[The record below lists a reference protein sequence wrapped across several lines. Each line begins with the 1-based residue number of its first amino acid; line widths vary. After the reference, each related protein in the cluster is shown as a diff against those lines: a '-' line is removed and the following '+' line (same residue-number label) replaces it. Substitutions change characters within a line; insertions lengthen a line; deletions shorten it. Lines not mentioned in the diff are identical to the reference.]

1 MKVVFVFVEEI
12 LMTFISE
19 LTGRPVT
26 DIDGSRVGVLKDVVA
41 RPTHENSHPKV
52 QAIVVQAKG
61 GDRAIP
67 YQDLAALLSAAIPLK
82 RPLEQ
87 IQAYTLQ
94 EDDIRLVEDVLDQQ
108 ILDTDGARVVR
119 VNDIE
124 LVRVNGDVVVSNVDI
139 GILGILRRVGLE
151 RLGRWA
157 ASRMPSDRSKGQI
170 SWQFV
175 EPLLHDQSMRLK
187 VPSSKLAEL
196 HPSDIAEIISDLS
209 RSEHGEL
216 LNKLGLKQL
225 ADTLEEVEPDFQANL
240 IQHLPDEQVAD
251 VLEEM
256 APDEATDLLAE
267 LPDEKRQGL
276 LRLME
281 TDEANEVR
289 ELLRYGEDT
298 AGGLMTPEFIT
309 VQPEITAA
317 QAIEHLRKVGEEIDL
332 AYYVYVTDAEE
343 HLIGVFSLS
352 DLIIAAPDTPVTD
365 FMHKR
370 VVSVQLATKQDDIA
384 QTVSKYNLIA
394 VPVVDENNRMHGV
407 VTADDALDKV
417 LPTAWKKR
425 LPHFFGAHQ

>member
-1 MKVVFVFVEEI
+1 VAFVFFEEI
-12 LMTFISE
+12 KMAFISE

-26 DIDGSRVGVLKDVVA
+26 DIDGTRIGVLKDVVA
-41 RPTHENSHPKV
+41 RSTHENSHPIV
-52 QAIVVQAKG
+52 EAIIVHGKG

-67 YQDLAALLSAAIPLK
+67 YRDLAALLSAAIPLK
-82 RPLEQ
+82 RPSSE
-87 IQAYTLQ
+87 IQAYTFH
-94 EDDIRLVEDVLDQQ
+94 EDDIRLVDDVLDQQ

-139 GILGILRRVGLE
+139 GLLGILRRIGLE
-151 RLGRWA
+151 KLGRWA
-157 ASRMPSDRSKGQI
+157 GRLARTDMARGQI

-196 HPSDIAEIISDLS
+196 HPSDLAEIISDLS
-209 RSEHGEL
+209 QSEHGDL
-216 LNKLGLKQL
+216 LHKLDLKQL

-240 IQHLPDEQVAD
+240 IQHFPDEQVAD

-256 APDEATDLLAE
+256 SPDEATDLLAE
-267 LPDEKRQGL
+267 LPAERRQGL
-276 LRLME
+276 LRLMQA
-281 TDEANEVR
+281 DEANEVR

-298 AGGLMTPEFIT
+298 AGGLMTTEYLAVRPDM
-309 VQPEITAA
+309 TAA
-317 QAIEHLRKVGEEIDL
+317 QTIEHLRKAGEEAEL
-332 AYYVYVTDAEE
+332 VYYVYVTDAES

-352 DLIIAAPDTPVTD
+352 DLIIALPETPVTR

-370 VVSVQLATKQDDIA
+370 VVSVQLDTKQDEIA

-394 VPVVDENNRMHGV
+394 VPVVDDEDRLHGI